1 MFPKC
6 EEEVVSSSWGRDDFV
21 EEEEH
26 VYTLKNSSNL
36 DRGGKSHKSEREKH
50 ISGRVNSLVGLFQ
63 MKV

>member
-1 MFPKC
+1 MKRKWFHP
-6 EEEVVSSSWGRDDFV
+6 VGGGARDDFV

-26 VYTLKNSSNL
+26 AYTLKNSSNL
-36 DRGGKSHKSEREKH
+36 DRGGKSYKSEREKH